1 MQRKQAADQGGVAAM
16 KYIAIALLKLYKATL
31 SKLKGGKRCIYT
43 PSCSVYSMEAY
54 RSFGF
59 FVGSWM
65 TLKRLC
71 RCAPWGKGGFDP
83 VPVNIRGNM
92 KWHM

>member
-1 MQRKQAADQGGVAAM
+1 M
-16 KYIAIALLKLYKATL
+16 KYVAIALLKLYKATL

-54 RSFGF
+54 MSFGF
-59 FVGSWM
+59 VKGSWL
-65 TLKRLC
+65 TLKRLL

-83 VPVNIRGNM
+83 VPTNLKGKM
-92 KWHM
+92 KWHV

>member
-1 MQRKQAADQGGVAAM
+1 M
-16 KYIAIALLKLYKATL
+16 KYLAIALLKLYKATL

-54 RSFGF
+54 ERHGF
-59 FVGSWM
+59 VVGSWL
-65 TLKRLC
+65 TFKRLL

-83 VPVNIRGNM
+83 VPTNLRGKM
-92 KWHM
+92 KWHV

>member
-1 MQRKQAADQGGVAAM
+1 M

-31 SKLKGGKRCIYT
+31 SEWKGGKKCIFT

-54 RSFGF
+54 NEFGF
-59 FVGSWM
+59 FKGSAL
-65 TLKRLC
+65 TAKRLL

-83 VPVNIRGNM
+83 IPVNLKGKM
-92 KWHM
+92 KWHV

>member
-1 MQRKQAADQGGVAAM
+1 M
-16 KYIAIALLKLYKATL
+16 KYLAIALLKLYKATI
-31 SKLKGGKRCIYT
+31 SKWKGKKTCIFT

-59 FVGSWM
+59 FKGSWL
-65 TLKRLC
+65 TLKRLL

-83 VPVNIRGNM
+83 VPDNIKGDM
-92 KWHM
+92 KWYV

>member
-1 MQRKQAADQGGVAAM
+1 M
-16 KYIAIALLKLYKATL
+16 KYIAIALLKLYKATF

-54 RSFGF
+54 KTFGF
-59 FVGSWM
+59 VKGSWL

-83 VPVNIRGNM
+83 VPTNLKGSA
-92 KWHM
+92 KWHV

>member
-1 MQRKQAADQGGVAAM
+1 M
-16 KYIAIALLKLYKATL
+16 KYLAIALLKLYKATI

-54 RSFGF
+54 ARHGF
-59 FVGSWM
+59 FAGSFL
-65 TLKRLC
+65 TAKRLF

-83 VPVNIRGNM
+83 VPMNPRGKL
-92 KWHM
+92 KWHI

>member
-1 MQRKQAADQGGVAAM
+1 M
-16 KYIAIALLKLYKATL
+16 KYVAIALLKLYKATL
-31 SKLKGGKRCIYT
+31 SNCKGGKRCIYT

-59 FVGSWM
+59 IKGSWL
-65 TLKRLC
+65 TVKRLL

-83 VPVNIRGNM
+83 VPTNLKGGM
-92 KWHM
+92 KFCV